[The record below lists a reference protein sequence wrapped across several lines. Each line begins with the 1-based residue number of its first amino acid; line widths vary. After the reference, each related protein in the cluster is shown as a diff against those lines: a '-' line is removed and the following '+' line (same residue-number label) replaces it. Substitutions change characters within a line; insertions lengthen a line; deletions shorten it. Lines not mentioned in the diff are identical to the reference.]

1 MDWLT
6 QARWRFGRIGAGACV
21 MLAVWVA
28 LNMALSMMLVQAMGQ
43 NAVNAPIWLQ
53 FLISSGPLYLIAMPM
68 GLMLMKAVPELPT
81 RRFPMTPGRF
91 FTLLLMCLPI
101 MYGGSIIGN
110 LLSMA
115 LSGGTAQ
122 NAIADLA
129 MANDPAMIVFGVILG
144 PIFEEWMFRKQI
156 ISRTRR
162 YGEKLSILLSA
173 LMFALFHLN
182 LFQFFYAFGLGL
194 MFGYVYMR
202 TSQLRYSI
210 AMHMIINFNGS
221 VLAPWVLSQVDL
233 EALATTD
240 TTDPAAAQALL
251 AQNGA
256 GMMLVSGYGLLLI
269 ALSIAGLV
277 LLVTKR
283 RTFEFY
289 TTPEQLPKGLGGQ
302 TAFGQPGH
310 GDLHRH
316 VRRADRPVDVR
327 PILTGYYSAAI
338 GPAAAC
344 CSMKS
349 APASARAA
357 ASAAVE
363 GNTSNRAYTCTSAV
377 MPYGVNP
384 VNLTSVGTFSSR
396 MPSVALLTTSSARRS
411 TCFRSLPA
419 ATVNGTG
426 T

>member
-101 MYGGSIIGN
+101 MYGGNIIGN

-210 AMHMIINFNGS
+210 VMHMIINFNGS

-251 AQNGA
+251 EQNGA

-269 ALSIAGLV
+269 ALSIAGVV
-277 LLVTKR
+277 LLITKR

-302 TAFGQPGH
+302 TAFGNSGM
-310 GDLHRH
+310 
-316 VRRADRPVDVR
+316 VIYIAMC
-327 PILTGYYSAAI
+327 AALI
-338 GPAAAC
+338 AL
-344 CSMKS
+344 SM
-349 APASARAA
+349 
-357 ASAAVE
+357 
-363 GNTSNRAYTCTSAV
+363 
-377 MPYGVNP
+377 YG
-384 VNLTSVGTFSSR
+384 LF
-396 MPSVALLTTSSARRS
+396 
-411 TCFRSLPA
+411 
-419 ATVNGTG
+419 
-426 T
+426 

>member
-21 MLAVWVA
+21 MLAVWMA
-28 LNMALSMMLVQAMGQ
+28 LNMALGALLVQMMGES
-43 NAVNAPIWLQ
+43 VSDAPLWLV

-81 RRFPMTPGRF
+81 RKFDMTPGRF

-110 LLSMA
+110 LLSA
-115 LSGGTAQ
+115 ILSDGTAE
-122 NAIADLA
+122 NTIASMA
-129 MANDPAMIVFGVILG
+129 MTLDPSMIIFGVILG

-173 LMFALFHLN
+173 LMFGLFHLN

-210 AMHMIINFNGS
+210 VMHMIINFNGS

-240 TTDPAAAQALL
+240 TTDAAAAQALL
-251 AQNGA
+251 TQNGA
-256 GMMLVSGYGLLLI
+256 GM
-269 ALSIAGLV
+269 
-277 LLVTKR
+277 
-283 RTFEFY
+283 
-289 TTPEQLPKGLGGQ
+289 
-302 TAFGQPGH
+302 
-310 GDLHRH
+310 
-316 VRRADRPVDVR
+316 
-327 PILTGYYSAAI
+327 
-338 GPAAAC
+338 C
-344 CSMKS
+344 
-349 APASARAA
+349 APR
-357 ASAAVE
+357 
-363 GNTSNRAYTCTSAV
+363 
-377 MPYGVNP
+377 
-384 VNLTSVGTFSSR
+384 
-396 MPSVALLTTSSARRS
+396 
-411 TCFRSLPA
+411 
-419 ATVNGTG
+419 
-426 T
+426 

>member
-1 MDWLT
+1 
-6 QARWRFGRIGAGACV
+6 

-144 PIFEEWMFRKQI
+144 TDLRGVDVPQAI

-269 ALSIAGLV
+269 ALSIAGLA
-277 LLVTKR
+277 LLITKR
-283 RTFEFY
+283 RTFEILY
-289 TTPEQLPKGLGGQ
+289 HARAAAEGLGR
-302 TAFGQPGH
+302 ADRLRQPGH
-310 GDLHRH
+310 G
-316 VRRADRPVDVR
+316 
-327 PILTGYYSAAI
+327 
-338 GPAAAC
+338 
-344 CSMKS
+344 
-349 APASARAA
+349 
-357 ASAAVE
+357 
-363 GNTSNRAYTCTSAV
+363 
-377 MPYGVNP
+377 
-384 VNLTSVGTFSSR
+384 
-396 MPSVALLTTSSARRS
+396 
-411 TCFRSLPA
+411 
-419 ATVNGTG
+419 
-426 T
+426 

>member
-21 MLAVWVA
+21 MLAVWMA
-28 LNMALSMMLVQAMGQ
+28 LNMALGALLVQMMGES
-43 NAVNAPIWLQ
+43 VSDAPLWLV

-81 RRFPMTPGRF
+81 RKFDMTPGRF

-110 LLSMA
+110 LLSA
-115 LSGGTAQ
+115 ILSDGTAE
-122 NAIADLA
+122 NTIASMA
-129 MANDPAMIVFGVILG
+129 MTLDPSMIIFGVILG

-173 LMFALFHLN
+173 LMFGLFHLN

-210 AMHMIINFNGS
+210 VMHMIINFNGS

-240 TTDPAAAQALL
+240 TTDAAAAQTLL

-269 ALSIAGLV
+269 ALSIAGVV
-277 LLVTKR
+277 LLITKR

-302 TAFGQPGH
+302 TAFGNPGM
-310 GDLHRH
+310 
-316 VRRADRPVDVR
+316 VIYIAMCAA
-327 PILTGYYSAAI
+327 LTAL
-338 GPAAAC
+338 
-344 CSMKS
+344 SM
-349 APASARAA
+349 
-357 ASAAVE
+357 
-363 GNTSNRAYTCTSAV
+363 
-377 MPYGVNP
+377 YG
-384 VNLTSVGTFSSR
+384 LF
-396 MPSVALLTTSSARRS
+396 
-411 TCFRSLPA
+411 
-419 ATVNGTG
+419 
-426 T
+426 

>member
-28 LNMALSMMLVQAMGQ
+28 LNMVLGALLVQMMGES
-43 NAVNAPIWLQ
+43 ASDAPLWLV

-81 RRFPMTPGRF
+81 RKFDMTPGRF

-101 MYGGSIIGN
+101 MYGGNIIGN
-110 LLSMA
+110 LLSAILSDGMA
-115 LSGGTAQ
+115 ENT
-122 NAIADLA
+122 IASMA
-129 MANDPAMIVFGVILG
+129 MTLDPSMIIFGVILG

-210 AMHMIINFNGS
+210 VMHMIVNFNGS

-302 TAFGQPGH
+302 TAFGNPGM
-310 GDLHRH
+310 
-316 VRRADRPVDVR
+316 VIYIAMCAA
-327 PILTGYYSAAI
+327 LTAL
-338 GPAAAC
+338 
-344 CSMKS
+344 SM
-349 APASARAA
+349 
-357 ASAAVE
+357 
-363 GNTSNRAYTCTSAV
+363 
-377 MPYGVNP
+377 YG
-384 VNLTSVGTFSSR
+384 LF
-396 MPSVALLTTSSARRS
+396 
-411 TCFRSLPA
+411 
-419 ATVNGTG
+419 
-426 T
+426 

>member
-21 MLAVWVA
+21 MLAVWMA
-28 LNMALSMMLVQAMGQ
+28 LNMALGALLVQMMGES
-43 NAVNAPIWLQ
+43 VSDAPLWLV

-81 RRFPMTPGRF
+81 RKFDMTPGRF

-110 LLSMA
+110 LLSA
-115 LSGGTAQ
+115 ILSDGTAE
-122 NAIADLA
+122 NTIASMA
-129 MANDPAMIVFGVILG
+129 MTLDPSMIIFGVILG

-173 LMFALFHLN
+173 LMFGLFHLN

-210 AMHMIINFNGS
+210 VMHMIVNFNGS

-302 TAFGQPGH
+302 TAFGNPGM
-310 GDLHRH
+310 
-316 VRRADRPVDVR
+316 VIYIAMC
-327 PILTGYYSAAI
+327 AALI
-338 GPAAAC
+338 AL
-344 CSMKS
+344 SM
-349 APASARAA
+349 
-357 ASAAVE
+357 
-363 GNTSNRAYTCTSAV
+363 
-377 MPYGVNP
+377 YG
-384 VNLTSVGTFSSR
+384 LF
-396 MPSVALLTTSSARRS
+396 
-411 TCFRSLPA
+411 
-419 ATVNGTG
+419 
-426 T
+426 

>member
-43 NAVNAPIWLQ
+43 NAVNTPIWLQ

-68 GLMLMKAVPELPT
+68 GLMVMKAVPELPT
-81 RRFPMTPGRF
+81 RKFPMTPGRF

-302 TAFGQPGH
+302 TAFGNPGM
-310 GDLHRH
+310 
-316 VRRADRPVDVR
+316 VIYIAMCAA
-327 PILTGYYSAAI
+327 LTAL
-338 GPAAAC
+338 
-344 CSMKS
+344 SM
-349 APASARAA
+349 
-357 ASAAVE
+357 
-363 GNTSNRAYTCTSAV
+363 
-377 MPYGVNP
+377 YG
-384 VNLTSVGTFSSR
+384 LF
-396 MPSVALLTTSSARRS
+396 
-411 TCFRSLPA
+411 
-419 ATVNGTG
+419 
-426 T
+426 